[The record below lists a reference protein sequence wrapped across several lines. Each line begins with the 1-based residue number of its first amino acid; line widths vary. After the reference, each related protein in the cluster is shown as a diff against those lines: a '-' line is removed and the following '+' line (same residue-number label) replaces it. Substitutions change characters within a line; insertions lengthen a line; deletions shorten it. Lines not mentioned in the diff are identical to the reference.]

1 MEAAACRVEQTA
13 EGGNEGQH
21 HRKGTHTEMKIALQ
35 HGQIILAEI
44 EPLRYEQLKRMGIF
58 RWNKTTRT
66 MTGPVS
72 LDALNALHNR
82 FTLPDFVETERER
95 LAEVARQLE
104 QQREATEPKP
114 LAAYPVRAQMFQHQ
128 IRGANMALLQL
139 TSGGKEQH
147 KGFGFLFEMGC
158 GKTLTAIAT
167 MGALYQQHRIERVL
181 VVAPTSVCSVWPH
194 DLQQFAAFPY
204 HCETLLGEKKK
215 RLEGLD
221 ALEVWPFASLKIAV
235 INYESTHR
243 DGIFDALV
251 EYAAALIICDESQR
265 IKNHSAAQSKTL
277 HKLGDKAR
285 YKLALSGTPVQN
297 NAVDLYSQYRFLDP
311 AVFGSNFFAFRNRY
325 CVMGG
330 YGQHQIIGYQHME
343 QLIQKEHSIAYR
355 VTKAECLDLPPQT
368 FENRYVKFSP
378 AERKLYDQLRKS
390 SFAEL
395 AGGDSITATTVL
407 TKMLRL
413 MQLTGGFTQTD
424 DGTRPQQI
432 GTAKLDALE
441 DILDD
446 YVQEAGQKLVVFARF
461 RPEIAAIENLLRK
474 KGIKYGSIYGD
485 VPQAERG
492 GIVDD
497 FQQNPETKVFVAQ
510 IQTAGLG
517 ITLHA
522 ASAAVFYSLDFNM
535 SNYAQALARIHRIG
549 QHNPVTYIHLLVED
563 SIDDRVLEALA
574 KKQDI
579 ARSIV
584 DDWKQYFGGE

>member
-1 MEAAACRVEQTA
+1 
-13 EGGNEGQH
+13 
-21 HRKGTHTEMKIALQ
+21 MKIALQ

-95 LAEVARQLE
+95 LAEVARQVE

-147 KGFGFLFEMGC
+147 KGVGFLFEMGC

-167 MGALYQQHRIERVL
+167 MGALYQQRRIERVL

-251 EYAAALIICDESQR
+251 EYDADLIICDESQR

-446 YVQEAGQKLVVFARF
+446 YVQEAGQKLVIFARF

-574 KKQDI
+574 KKQDM